1 MSGSLEFGMTF
12 PDPGRIPAR
21 RIEPDAPFRI
31 LMLGDFSG
39 RADREGL
46 AAGASAL
53 AGRRPLRLEPADL
66 DATLRRLRPAVDAG
80 GASGAPHRV
89 EVASLEDFRP
99 ESLLRRYRWL
109 SASAPPPEET
119 PPAPPPPK
127 AKGESDAQA
136 LERLFGK
143 PPAARRSAAEEAV
156 ERLVEDAVRPH
167 VVRETGRGVAGP
179 GFDPEALRA
188 LLADPAFSRLE
199 GAWRG
204 LARLL
209 SAAEGDASVEYT
221 LFDASPGEIADD
233 LATTA
238 GDIARSALARAL
250 APAGEGASRPS
261 VLVVDFAFGRTAEDL
276 FVLTAL
282 GVLATHL
289 GCAILAEADAAIAE
303 ASPAPE
309 VEGAFRALRE
319 SPVAPRIALA
329 LPRTLARLP
338 YGKRADPVA
347 RTSFEEG
354 SAVVWSSPAY
364 AVAEVLARTFVAE
377 GWMMEPPAGAD
388 VEDLPAWTEG
398 SGDEARLHPVAE
410 TVLSDRA
417 AESLLDRGLVPVV
430 AHANRAAARLPRIQ
444 SVSDPPA
451 PLRGPWG
458 RT

>member
-80 GASGAPHRV
+80 GTSGAPHRV

-109 SASAPPPEET
+109 SAA
-119 PPAPPPPK
+119 APPPPK

-136 LERLFGK
+136 LERLLGK
-143 PPAARRSAAEEAV
+143 PPAVRRSAAEEAV

-167 VVRETGRGVAGP
+167 VVRETDRGDAGP
-179 GFDPEALRA
+179 GLDPDALRA

-209 SAAEGDASVEYT
+209 SAGEGDASVEYT
-221 LFDASPGEIADD
+221 LFDAAPGEIADD

-238 GDIARSALARAL
+238 GDIARSALARAI

-261 VLVVDFAFGRTAEDL
+261 LLVVDFAFGRTAEDL

-309 VEGAFRALRE
+309 VEGAFTALRK

-338 YGKRADPVA
+338 YGRRADPVA
-347 RTSFEEG
+347 GTSFEEG
-354 SAVVWSSPAY
+354 AAVVWSSPAY

-377 GWMMEPPAGAD
+377 GWRMEPPAGAD

-410 TVLSDRA
+410 TLLSDRA

-444 SVSDPPA
+444 SVGDPPT